1 MKRIFIIL
9 IVGLMALPMTFTE
22 TAAEMETASAEK
34 IQLVAFEPP
43 ASFSD
48 IASQMGYHVGLPVV
62 LKELD
67 MTAIKVSLPDGV
79 TKDAAV
85 KALEAR
91 FPDLM
96 VADSEI

>member
-1 MKRIFIIL
+1 
-9 IVGLMALPMTFTE
+9 
-22 TAAEMETASAEK
+22 
-34 IQLVAFEPP
+34 
-43 ASFSD
+43 
-48 IASQMGYHVGLPVV
+48 
-62 LKELD
+62 

>member
-9 IVGLMALPMTFTE
+9 IVGLLAPPMMFTE
-22 TAAEMETASAEK
+22 ATAEMQTAAAEK
-34 IQLVAFEPP
+34 TQLVVLEPP
-43 ASFSD
+43 ATFSK
-48 IASQMGYHVGLPVV
+48 IASQMGYEVGLPVV

-96 VADSEI
+96 AADSEI